1 MSLETEQLAP
11 SLTIAD
17 ALAFDILERRKT
29 TLLTE
34 RGQSYPRSNP
44 ILSDISDCDRQ
55 IAYGV
60 TNWKDREEPD
70 VELLARFEA
79 GNVQEREITTKLIA
93 MGYKVTLQ
101 QQPVEVKG
109 RDGQL
114 LARGKVD
121 GFITYNTIK
130 IPFEIKSMN
139 PNVYNMVDAYEDFQ
153 RKPWL
158 RKYPRQLQMYLLGN
172 NCEFG
177 LFILTDCLGHWKII
191 PVALSYE
198 EGEAI
203 LQRLERVHQHLKTGT
218 SPDRID
224 YRADI
229 CGQCPFA
236 FICLP
241 DVMRAQ
247 AIVLT
252 DADTLTMLDE
262 REKLKP
268 AHSAY
273 EEVDKT
279 LKGKIKASKVTKA
292 IAGDWVI
299 TAKTVHREP
308 YSVAGGDSTVVSI
321 QKLKGA
327 KS

>member
-1 MSLETEQLAP
+1 MSETTQALAP
-11 SLTIAD
+11 QVSIAD
-17 ALAFDILERRKT
+17 ALAFDIMERRKAE
-29 TLLTE
+29 LVK
-34 RGQSYPRSNP
+34 GAQSYPRSQP
-44 ILSDISDCDRQ
+44 ILSDIGDCDRQ

-60 TNWKDREEPD
+60 TNWKDREAPD

-79 GNVQEREITTKLIA
+79 GNVQEREITTRLIN

-121 GFITYNTIK
+121 GFITFNGIK

-139 PNVYNMVDAYEDFQ
+139 PNVYNNVEIYEDFQ
-153 RKPWL
+153 KKPWL

-172 NCEFG
+172 NCEWG

-203 LQRLERVHQHLKTGT
+203 LQRLERVHAHLKAGT
-218 SPDRID
+218 YPDRID

-229 CGQCPFA
+229 CGQCAFA
-236 FICLP
+236 MICLP
-241 DVMRAQ
+241 DVMRSQ

-262 REKLKP
+262 RERLKP
-268 AHSAY
+268 LHSQY
-273 EEVDKT
+273 EEVDKA
-279 LKGKIKASKVTKA
+279 LKGKIKASGVTKA
-292 IAGDWVI
+292 IAGDWILSTKV
-299 TAKTVHREP
+299 VHKNA
-308 YSVAGGDSTVVSI
+308 YSVEAQDQINVSI
-321 QKLKGA
+321 QKLKE
-327 KS
+327 KK